1 MKEIVKIGKLLLRQ
15 RQNQEAPKL
24 KKKNPEGSTAQEEV
38 MFLEGAVV
46 QTSPKEP
53 LHSRKELHGAVAL
66 LDAAPTM
73 PRQNCFEILRKCF
86 QK

>member
-1 MKEIVKIGKLLLRQ
+1 MKEIVKIWELLLKQ

-24 KKKNPEGSTAQEEV
+24 KILPESSTAQEEV
-38 MFLEGAVV
+38 MFLVGAVV
-46 QTSPKEP
+46 QTSPKEL
-53 LHSRKELHGAVAL
+53 LHSCKELHRAVAL

-73 PRQNCFEILRKCF
+73 PWQNCFEILRKCF